1 MPKSMVW
8 TKWWPNEPPDFSIT
22 AFFITNSTTC
32 AMAINQKIAAPIVE
46 MKDIE
51 KHFGNII
58 ALAGVSFDVKPGECH
73 CLLGDNGAGKSTLLK
88 IMAGKDTEFQ
98 GEAWAADGVRVGYL
112 EQEPQLEAG
121 RTVREIAERVLVGL
135 EQVSDDLVLAL
146 PVGGMRLIDYLP
158 TRIFELVIHGLD
170 LASVIGVANE
180 PPRAPTEVTLHLLSD
195 LALESGK
202 PADLILAVTGRRSL
216 PERFN
221 LVG

>member
-1 MPKSMVW
+1 MRTVFRQAVDYYLFLVDQVPVDGWESAGLGVW
-8 TKWWPNEPPDFSIT
+8 TVRDLVGHTSRAMTTLERYCDQPGGQVEVETPVSYFLRAMESIANPEDVAERRRQSGQDLGPDP
-22 AFFITNSTTC
+22 A
-32 AMAINQKIAAPIVE
+32 E
-46 MKDIE
+46 
-51 KHFGNII
+51 
-58 ALAGVSFDVKPGECH
+58 
-73 CLLGDNGAGKSTLLK
+73 
-88 IMAGKDTEFQ
+88 
-98 GEAWAADGVRVGYL
+98 
-112 EQEPQLEAG
+112 
-121 RTVREIAERVLVGL
+121 TVREIAGRVLVGL

-202 PADLILAVTGRRSL
+202 PAALILAVTGRRSL

>member
-1 MPKSMVW
+1 MRTVFRQAVDYYLFLVDQVPVDGWESAGLGVW
-8 TKWWPNEPPDFSIT
+8 TVRDLVGHTSR
-22 AFFITNSTTC
+22 AMTTLERYC
-32 AMAINQKIAAPIVE
+32 KQ
-46 MKDIE
+46 
-51 KHFGNII
+51 
-58 ALAGVSFDVKPGECH
+58 PGEQVEVETPVSYF
-73 CLLGDNGAGKSTLLK
+73 LRAMESIANPEDVAERRRQSGQDLGPDPA
-88 IMAGKDTEFQ
+88 E
-98 GEAWAADGVRVGYL
+98 
-112 EQEPQLEAG
+112 
-121 RTVREIAERVLVGL
+121 TVREIAGRVLVGL

-170 LASVIGVANE
+170 LALAIGVANE

-216 PERFN
+216 PEGFN

>member
-1 MPKSMVW
+1 MRTVFRQAVDYYLFLVDQVPVDGWEPAGLGVW
-8 TKWWPNEPPDFSIT
+8 TVRDLVGHTSR
-22 AFFITNSTTC
+22 AMTTLERYC
-32 AMAINQKIAAPIVE
+32 NQ
-46 MKDIE
+46 
-51 KHFGNII
+51 
-58 ALAGVSFDVKPGECH
+58 PGEQVEVETPVSYF
-73 CLLGDNGAGKSTLLK
+73 LRAMESIANPEDVAERRRQSGQDLGPDPA
-88 IMAGKDTEFQ
+88 E
-98 GEAWAADGVRVGYL
+98 
-112 EQEPQLEAG
+112 
-121 RTVREIAERVLVGL
+121 TVREIAGRVLVGL

-216 PERFN
+216 PEGFN